1 MLFPVKIRPASF
13 IIVKIFFIFSFLI
26 IVKSPNTFSEA
37 RMMMNGNS
45 KVTISGVQAENITIN
60 GKTFSFFMQKPSAPL
75 PKVNK
80 ILLPETTA
88 FPSTDIRSKGNLTA
102 QMLSEFLLNNNP
114 ALNPDYALR
123 LATVYKEEASDE
135 GINTDVAFSQ
145 MCLETGFLKYGGDVS
160 PGQNNFCGLGVTG
173 RGVKGISFTDMRSG
187 VRAHIQHLKAYASRA
202 KLNNP
207 LVDSRFNFV
216 KRGSATNVN
225 QLTGKWATDKNYD
238 KKIISLLKKMYTVAK
253 S

>member
-1 MLFPVKIRPASF
+1 MIFSIHIRPASF
-13 IIVKIFFIFSFLI
+13 IIVKIFFIFSLLI
-26 IVKSPNTFSEA
+26 IVKSPNTFSEGH
-37 RMMMNGNS
+37 MMMNGNN
-45 KVTISGVQAENITIN
+45 KANISGVQAESITIN
-60 GKTFSFFMQKPSAPL
+60 GKIFSFFMQKPSATL

-80 ILLPETTA
+80 KPLPETAA
-88 FPSTDIRSKGNLTA
+88 FPSTNIRSKGNLTA
-102 QMLSEFLLNNNP
+102 QMLSEFLLKNNP
-114 ALNPDYALR
+114 ALNPDYTLR

-173 RGVKGISFTDMRSG
+173 QGVKGMSFADMRSG
-187 VRAHIQHLKAYASRA
+187 VRAHIQHLKAYASHG

-216 KRGSATNVN
+216 KRGSATKVDEL
-225 QLTGKWATDKNYD
+225 QGRWATDRNYD